1 VSLAFYFFLTI
12 ITLLF
17 FAFLWALRNSK
28 RGMVHGSPAGAP
40 QDFQGSHVT
49 HLPQIRQALA
59 KADYEFVSKNAPA
72 RVRRQ
77 LARERRRVALS
88 YLSALLGEFDKLLR
102 TARVIASLSPEVVAV
117 QEFERLRLAVS
128 FFGKYQVVRMSLW
141 VGLAPLPQMNDLSN
155 LLSGYSVRLEQ
166 AMRELGER
174 AALVAETV
182 SPPDRR
188 RVNPI

>member
-1 VSLAFYFFLTI
+1 MSLVFYFFFTI

-17 FAFLWALRNSK
+17 FAFVWALRNSK
-28 RGMVHGSPAGAP
+28 RDTVHGSAGVP

-59 KADYEFVSKNAPA
+59 KADYEFVSRKAPA
-72 RVRRQ
+72 KLRRQ

-88 YLSALLGEFDKLLR
+88 YLSALRGEFDKLLR

-128 FFGKYQVVRMSLW
+128 FFCKYHVVRMRLL

-182 SPPDRR
+182 SLPDRR
-188 RVNPI
+188 RINPI